1 MLIDMK
7 KMLRII
13 HKILFQRNILQF
25 YLMLDQL
32 QGVILYENL
41 DIILV
46 F

>member
-13 HKILFQRNILQF
+13 HKILFKRNILQF